1 MYRHVIELE
10 TLFETAHLNY
20 LQQTA
25 QRTHDFKELTQND
38 QKLTADID
46 KMRKKI
52 DLLQTSIQ
60 QVSKAVMLP
69 VRVPV
74 EIKVSL
80 LCFDSLCVVLFCF
93 VLFCLIL

>member
-1 MYRHVIELE
+1 MNFYDVKFTFLFLELE

-52 DLLQTSIQ
+52 DVLQTSIQ
-60 QVSKAVMLP
+60 QVK
-69 VRVPV
+69 
-74 EIKVSL
+74 EKIIKNI
-80 LCFDSLCVVLFCF
+80 
-93 VLFCLIL
+93 LIQDKRSFKII